1 MASSVDFGSR
11 TYLVVED
18 VLPNLRRESVPKR
31 TRSTAVAFKLVQLS
45 LSIVCTCLFSTGAYL
60 ERDVLRVGLAYATFG
75 AYLVIPIA
83 TMAGFYMRE
92 DTPKLLVS
100 GGKQMVEGV
109 CYLHTQV
116 DSSGLQPA
124 GLLLVPGSGLPYCRL
139 MVGAVPHVVLCPLG
153 GLQPAGLLLVPGS
166 GILYCR
172 PMVGAVPHE
181 VLCPQVGYNLLG
193 SFLFLAVG
201 SLTVDSWWELQGEL
215 DHRSRVADVSD
226 IQHDSNMR
234 LVSGMISISNG
245 VFYFVDAIISAFLFC

>member
-1 MASSVDFGSR
+1 MARLFRIVTCVLDSAPARFVCHPTVEPSETKMASSVDFGSR

-31 TRSTAVAFKLVQLS
+31 TRNTVVAFKLVQLS
-45 LSIVCTCLFSTGAYL
+45 LSIVCICLFSNGAYL

-75 AYLVIPIA
+75 AYLVIPVA
-83 TMAGFYMRE
+83 TLAGFYMRE
-92 DTPKLLVS
+92 DTPKLLLETHRIVMGGSCATCRLVS
-100 GGKQMVEGV
+100 TG
-109 CYLHTQV
+109 
-116 DSSGLQPA
+116 GLQPA
-124 GLLLVPGSGLPYCRL
+124 GLLLVPCSGLPYCRL
-139 MVGAVPHVVLCPLG
+139 MVGAVPYVVLCL
-153 GLQPAGLLLVPGS
+153 
-166 GILYCR
+166 
-172 PMVGAVPHE
+172 
-181 VLCPQVGYNLLG
+181 QVGYNLLG

-226 IQHDSNMR
+226 IQHDSNMK